1 MTDKNKFKTIREVYE
16 TGQPYNTPEEPE
28 DAFIPIS
35 KTYGMVRER
44 VDLQATKQAKQSIVA
59 HPDNANWGLED
70 MSNPRRIA
78 NKQKLD
84 TDTFMSVLNRVF
96 GLSQDSITVLNPR
109 EGQNPSSKFNMFIYQ
124 TPEGKS
130 IELLL
135 AGGGNAGEQYE
146 QMITSK
152 LQHYIEAEANDDVK
166 QSEVKTVFEKL
177 NINPEDVKSINFAGA
192 VDTKRQLDFDDGPK
206 SVGKT
211 IADIIITMEDPEE
224 KLVEAE
230 YYISVKDKKGDTIYN
245 GGNVPFIKGQDDSV
259 VFDQMTYDTTDHPSK
274 LYFKLFNIDHDRV
287 ARGLNEYK
295 AHNIDEAKLDEYTET
310 GKWADH
316 EIPEDNAHKIKNGLA
331 SAWGYGYW
339 YLREKKDDIVFEP
352 ILNGKDA
359 YERVGEIVKARIKYP
374 YKKSKQVTL
383 ELTTEGV
390 QGKYKYQIAVRN
402 TSGKLLPLSM
412 KVTQT

>member
-1 MTDKNKFKTIREVYE
+1 MTDRNKFKSIEEVYRTGE
-16 TGQPYNTPEEPE
+16 TYDTSEPSPG
-28 DAFIPIS
+28 FMPLS
-35 KTYGMVRER
+35 TTYGLMQER
-44 VDLQATKQAKQSIVA
+44 VDLQATKQAKQSIIA
-59 HPDNANWGLED
+59 HPDNSNWGLED

-78 NKQKLD
+78 NKEKLD
-84 TDTFMSVLNRVF
+84 TDSFLTVLNRVF
-96 GLSQDSITVLNPR
+96 GLPQNSVTVLNPR

-124 TPEGKS
+124 TPEGKN
-130 IELLL
+130 IELVL

-146 QMITSK
+146 QMITDK
-152 LQHYIEAEANDDVK
+152 LQRYIEAEANDDVRE
-166 QSEVKTVFEKL
+166 SEVKTVFEKL
-177 NINPEDVKSINFAGA
+177 NVNPEDVKSITFAGA
-192 VDTKRQLDFDDGPK
+192 VDTKRQLDFEDGPK
-206 SVGKT
+206 NVGKT
-211 IADIIITMEDPEE
+211 IADIVVTMEDPEE

-245 GGNVPFIKGQDDSV
+245 GGNVPFVKDQNGNV
-259 VFDQMTYDTTDHPSK
+259 VFDQMTYDETDHPSR
-274 LYFKLFNIDHDRV
+274 LYFKLFNIDSNRI

-295 AHNIDEAKLDEYTET
+295 SHNLDDVKLDEYVET
-310 GKWADH
+310 GSWADH
-316 EIPEDNAHKIKNGLA
+316 DIPEDNINKIKNGLA

-383 ELTTEGV
+383 ELTTEGI
-390 QGKYKYQIAVRN
+390 QGKYKYQIAIRN

-412 KVTQT
+412 KITQT

>member
-1 MTDKNKFKTIREVYE
+1 MTARNKFKSIEEVYRTGE
-16 TGQPYNTPEEPE
+16 TYDTSEPSPG
-28 DAFIPIS
+28 FMPLS
-35 KTYGMVRER
+35 TTYGLMQER
-44 VDLQATKQAKQSIVA
+44 VDLQATKQAKQSIIA
-59 HPDNANWGLED
+59 HPDNSNWGLED

-78 NKQKLD
+78 NKEKLD
-84 TDTFMSVLNRVF
+84 TDSFLTVLNRVF
-96 GLSQDSITVLNPR
+96 GLPQNSVTVLNPR

-124 TPEGKS
+124 TPEGKN
-130 IELLL
+130 IELVL

-146 QMITSK
+146 QMITDK
-152 LQHYIEAEANDDVK
+152 LQRYIEAEANDDVRE
-166 QSEVKTVFEKL
+166 SEVKTVFEKL
-177 NINPEDVKSINFAGA
+177 NVNPEDVKSITFAGA
-192 VDTKRQLDFDDGPK
+192 VDTKRQLDFEDGPK
-206 SVGKT
+206 NVGKT
-211 IADIIITMEDPEE
+211 IADIVVTMEDPEE

-245 GGNVPFIKGQDDSV
+245 GGNVPFVKDQNGNV
-259 VFDQMTYDTTDHPSK
+259 VFDQMTYDETDHPSR
-274 LYFKLFNIDHDRV
+274 LYFKLFNIDSNRI

-295 AHNIDEAKLDEYTET
+295 SHNLDDVKLDEYVET
-310 GKWADH
+310 GSWADH
-316 EIPEDNAHKIKNGLA
+316 DIPEDNINKIKNGLA

-383 ELTTEGV
+383 ELTTEGI
-390 QGKYKYQIAVRN
+390 QGKYKYQIAIRN

-412 KVTQT
+412 KITQT

>member
-1 MTDKNKFKTIREVYE
+1 MTDRNKFKSIEEVYRTGE
-16 TGQPYNTPEEPE
+16 TYDTSEPSPG
-28 DAFIPIS
+28 FMPLS
-35 KTYGMVRER
+35 TTYGLMQER
-44 VDLQATKQAKQSIVA
+44 VDLQATKQAKQSIIA

-78 NKQKLD
+78 NKEKLD
-84 TDTFMSVLNRVF
+84 TDSFLTVLNRVF
-96 GLSQDSITVLNPR
+96 GLPQNSITVLNPR

-124 TPEGKS
+124 TPEGKN
-130 IELLL
+130 IELVL

-146 QMITSK
+146 QMITDK
-152 LQHYIEAEANDDVK
+152 LQRYIEAEANDDVRE
-166 QSEVKTVFEKL
+166 SEVKTVFEKL
-177 NINPEDVKSINFAGA
+177 NVNPEDVKSITFAGA
-192 VDTKRQLDFDDGPK
+192 VDTKRQLDFEDGPK
-206 SVGKT
+206 NVGKT
-211 IADIIITMEDPEE
+211 IADIVVTMEDPEE

-245 GGNVPFIKGQDDSV
+245 GGNVPFIKDQNGNV
-259 VFDQMTYDTTDHPSK
+259 VFDQMTYDETDHPSR
-274 LYFKLFNIDHDRV
+274 LYFKLFNIDSNRI

-295 AHNIDEAKLDEYTET
+295 SHNLDDVKLDEYVET
-310 GKWADH
+310 GSWTDH
-316 EIPEDNAHKIKNGLA
+316 DIPEDNINKIKNGLA

-383 ELTTEGV
+383 ELTTEGI
-390 QGKYKYQIAVRN
+390 QGKYKYQIAIRN

-412 KVTQT
+412 KITQT